1 MLRLA
6 IVDDEAPARANLRA
20 ALAGIAVDMEVVGEA
35 DNAADA
41 VALLNA
47 QKPDVVLL
55 DIWLGDGTGFDVLD
69 QLAYS
74 DTRVIFITA
83 FDHYAVRAFKSGAL
97 HYLLKPVV
105 RADLQEA
112 LERAAEGPAIARE
125 NVQQLRRS
133 LLDRITVPTAE
144 GYHVLSPE
152 EIIRCESDGNYT
164 RFHLSNGERVV
175 ASRTLKEFEG
185 QLIPFGFMRVHL
197 SHLVNMARVR
207 MYLHRDGGTL
217 VLQDGQEVPVS
228 HRRRQEVLDA
238 LGRRGGASK
247 G

>member
-1 MLRLA
+1 MLRIA

-20 ALAGIAVDMEVVGEA
+20 ALAGIALEIQVTGEA

-41 VALLNA
+41 VVLLNE

-69 QLAYS
+69 QLEHN
-74 DTRVIFITA
+74 DTRVVFITA

-112 LERAAEGPAIARE
+112 LQRAADEPAIAPG

-133 LLDRITVPTAE
+133 LLERLTIPTAE
-144 GYHVLSPE
+144 GYHVLAPD
-152 EIIRCESDGNYT
+152 EIVRCVSDGNYT
-164 RFHLSNGERVV
+164 RFHLVNGDRVM

-238 LGRRGGASK
+238 LGRKGAK

>member
-41 VALLNA
+41 VALLDA

-69 QLAYS
+69 QLAHS

-112 LERAAEGPAIARE
+112 LERAVEGPAIARE

-164 RFHLSNGERVV
+164 RFHLSNGDRVV

-185 QLIPFGFMRVHL
+185 QLIHFGFMRVHL

-207 MYLHRDGGTL
+207 RYLHRDGGTL

-238 LGRRGGASK
+238 LGRKGAK

>member
-41 VALLNA
+41 VALLNT

-69 QLAYS
+69 QLEHG

-164 RFHLSNGERVV
+164 RFHLGNGDRVV

-238 LGRRGGASK
+238 LGKKGAK

>member
-1 MLRLA
+1 M
-6 IVDDEAPARANLRA
+6 
-20 ALAGIAVDMEVVGEA
+20 
-35 DNAADA
+35 
-41 VALLNA
+41 
-47 QKPDVVLL
+47 
-55 DIWLGDGTGFDVLD
+55 
-69 QLAYS
+69 
-74 DTRVIFITA
+74 
-83 FDHYAVRAFKSGAL
+83 
-97 HYLLKPVV
+97 
-105 RADLQEA
+105 
-112 LERAAEGPAIARE
+112 
-125 NVQQLRRS
+125 
-133 LLDRITVPTAE
+133 
-144 GYHVLSPE
+144 
-152 EIIRCESDGNYT
+152 
-164 RFHLSNGERVV
+164 V

>member
-1 MLRLA
+1 MLRLV

-69 QLAYS
+69 QLEHEH
-74 DTRVIFITA
+74 TRVIFITA

-125 NVQQLRRS
+125 NVQQLRRA

-164 RFHLSNGERVV
+164 RFHLQNGERVV

-238 LGRRGGASK
+238 LGRKGAKS
-247 G
+247 